1 MYKSLYKYSGIFI
14 LLLALV
20 LGFLGCEKD
29 SGMIE
34 PVGPQMSVENDIEPI
49 EVFISDM
56 RDNGISE
63 EEIVIEVDKY
73 LDDQLAQDGYADI
86 PTIENPVKYYPGS
99 LSKTTALIQNDG
111 RIAIEDEDY
120 RGIKG
125 TIRPGSM
132 DIHDNNTEV
141 IYATSHLGYGGSNW
155 VEVGVRHRIVN
166 GQPDEYEVYTY
177 VSGTAK
183 YTDGSQGWKIIKT
196 LTKSQACSY
205 HSFKIYIT
213 SGAATGG
220 GFSGY
225 LKWDGSTV
233 ANFKIGQKYNNP
245 DANFETFTKS
255 WSYSTKTET
264 SNIFKTM
271 SIYKSGWKKWGTGGI
286 SDEVHWDHSPV
297 SQTFTSGDYYKVE
310 NKLKKKYV
318 IW

>member
-1 MYKSLYKYSGIFI
+1 MYKSLYKYYGIFI

-56 RDNGISE
+56 RNNGISE
-63 EEIVIEVDKY
+63 EEIAIEVDKY
-73 LDDQLAQDGYADI
+73 LDDQLAQDGYANI
-86 PTIENPVKYYPGS
+86 PTIEYPLKQYPGS
-99 LSKTTALIQNDG
+99 LSKTTGTIQNDG

-132 DIHDNNTEV
+132 DIHSGNTET
-141 IYATSHLGYGGSNW
+141 IYATSHIGYGGSNW
-155 VEVGVRHRIVN
+155 VEVGVARWISN
-166 GQPDEYEVYTY
+166 GQPTDYWVYTY

-183 YTDGSQGWKIIKT
+183 YTDGTQGWKWIKT

-205 HSFKIYIT
+205 HTYKIYVSSSYS
-213 SGAATGG
+213 SGGY
-220 GFSGY
+220 SGY
-225 LKWDGSTV
+225 LQWDGSTV

-264 SNIFKTM
+264 SNIFKEM
-271 SIYKSGWKKWGTGGI
+271 KIYKSGWKKWGTGGI
-286 SDEVHWDHSPV
+286 SDEVHWGHSPV
-297 SQTFTSGDYYKVE
+297 SQTFTSVDYYKVE
-310 NKLKKKYV
+310 NKVLKKYV